1 LGRRGDIFMK
11 RKLRETTDVRL
22 KTILEE
28 LLNFAEENNISFRD
42 AIDIQLIDCLRGISH
57 RVFEANEKSRE
68 KTRII

>member
-1 LGRRGDIFMK
+1 MK
-11 RKLRETTDVRL
+11 GKLRETTENRL
-22 KTILEE
+22 KNILEE

-57 RVFEANEKSRE
+57 RVFESNEKSKE